1 MEKNN
6 YILNIEEFS
15 LYLQAEKIFS
25 GGTILLYKTVLERF
39 FQFCSQNQ
47 NELVLPKTW
56 RYSDIRVRDLEAF
69 LATDKKENQRYHE
82 TQVTYLSGIRSFF
95 RYLVEKNFIETNPF
109 QHYVLSRGFR
119 EMILIDDAIS
129 EIKKDL
135 KKIDISQFQGSRN
148 RLLIE
153 IALNHGLTAKEI
165 VSISN
170 IEKAS
175 KQSVWVVFQNNSVLE
190 IPVTTEF
197 LAILDEYKKN
207 LNLFFRE
214 GNVYAKEK
222 ETVILTNNQ
231 NDMTD
236 STAEHKNGFWY
247 DDKNMPLKPETLV
260 RQVNKTFKM
269 IGLPKMN
276 FKILREWTTQKFA
289 EAGADI
295 RSLQNMRQIKGI
307 RRLKSLYKNDF
318 GNLQNRFNVTH
329 KRNKTDQ

>member
-1 MEKNN
+1 M
-6 YILNIEEFS
+6 
-15 LYLQAEKIFS
+15 
-25 GGTILLYKTVLERF
+25 
-39 FQFCSQNQ
+39 
-47 NELVLPKTW
+47 
-56 RYSDIRVRDLEAF
+56 
-69 LATDKKENQRYHE
+69 
-82 TQVTYLSGIRSFF
+82 
-95 RYLVEKNFIETNPF
+95 
-109 QHYVLSRGFR
+109 
-119 EMILIDDAIS
+119 
-129 EIKKDL
+129 
-135 KKIDISQFQGSRN
+135 
-148 RLLIE
+148 
-153 IALNHGLTAKEI
+153 
-165 VSISN
+165 
-170 IEKAS
+170 
-175 KQSVWVVFQNNSVLE
+175 E

-247 DDKNMPLKPETLV
+247 DDKNMPLKPESLV

-318 GNLQNRFNVTH
+318 GNLQDRFNVTH
-329 KRNKTDQ
+329 KRNKTAQ

>member
-1 MEKNN
+1 
-6 YILNIEEFS
+6 
-15 LYLQAEKIFS
+15 
-25 GGTILLYKTVLERF
+25 
-39 FQFCSQNQ
+39 
-47 NELVLPKTW
+47 
-56 RYSDIRVRDLEAF
+56 
-69 LATDKKENQRYHE
+69 
-82 TQVTYLSGIRSFF
+82 
-95 RYLVEKNFIETNPF
+95 
-109 QHYVLSRGFR
+109 
-119 EMILIDDAIS
+119 
-129 EIKKDL
+129 
-135 KKIDISQFQGSRN
+135 
-148 RLLIE
+148 LIE

-175 KQSVWVVFQNNSVLE
+175 KQSVWVVFQNNNVLE

-247 DDKNMPLKPETLV
+247 DDKNMPLKPESLV

-318 GNLQNRFNVTH
+318 GNLQTASTLHIKETNQPNDDVSTILMRKETGLPSSVKITIAMNKKFNH
-329 KRNKTDQ
+329 